1 MKSKA
6 VPAALVAA
14 VVLTSLEVAR
24 AAPPFELV
32 GGALGPSGLSARATG
47 ADASCAYFNAAR
59 LAKAQPGV
67 QLGWFVLNDAIDVTL
82 FARDPA
88 YDVPVSAL
96 NEFEGRFPPVPTEW
110 LESGCDPDAG
120 GRCVSKL
127 PARPRQADGSS
138 GDTRVYQVF
147 GLVSEIVPRWLK
159 LGIYGMFPLEAFMQG
174 HTFFADEREQFF
186 TNSLHPELYSDRL
199 TAMSLAF
206 GVSSQVL
213 EWLALGVGVTLSLT
227 NEADAGTYVGD
238 SSRISET
245 LQLSTE
251 IEVSTGVAPNFGAV
265 LTPLP
270 GLEVSLVAHA
280 PQGMEI
286 VTGFSTFLPN
296 GDLQRAD
303 RTATLAY
310 EPWKLGLGVSYEF
323 VQAAQ
328 HRLSGVATATY
339 TFWGDYVNRQNER
352 PLQGYAW
359 SNSVGLTLGV
369 RHIYAERLTSGL
381 DLFYEPSPVPAQTGR
396 TNYVDNDRIALAG
409 SVNYGLPLSDGM
421 ALRFGLSAQIHV
433 LPERTH
439 RKIDPT
445 SEEYAGESFSQLV
458 VDEWIDGAVDNRGNV
473 IQESFGLQTNN
484 PGWPGFSS
492 KGTIIGAG
500 ANITL
505 MY

>member
-1 MKSKA
+1 VKSKTVPVA
-6 VPAALVAA
+6 VIAA
-14 VVLTSLEVAR
+14 VVLSPLEAAR
-24 AAPPFELV
+24 AAPQFELV

-47 ADASCAYFNAAR
+47 ADASSAYFNPAR
-59 LAKAQPGV
+59 LAKAEPGL
-67 QLGWFVLNDAIDVTL
+67 QLGWFVLNDAIELTL

-88 YDVPVSAL
+88 FDVPVSAL

-110 LESGCDPDAG
+110 LANGCDPNAG

-127 PARPRQADGSS
+127 APHPRQSDGSS
-138 GDTRVYQVF
+138 GQTRVYQVF
-147 GLVSEIVPRWLK
+147 GLVSEIVPRWLNF
-159 LGIYGMFPLEAFMQG
+159 GIYGMFPLDSFMQG
-174 HTFFADEREQFF
+174 HAFFVDEREQYF

-199 TAMSLAF
+199 TAIALAF
-206 GVSSQVL
+206 GASSQVL
-213 EWLALGVGVTLSLT
+213 DWLALGVGVTLSLT
-227 NEADAGTYVGD
+227 NTADAGTYVGD
-238 SSRISET
+238 SAHISET

-251 IEVSTGVAPNFGAV
+251 IEVSTGFAPNFGAV

-280 PQGMEI
+280 PQKMEI

-310 EPWKLGLGVSYEF
+310 EPWKLGLGVHYDFLQTERH
-323 VQAAQ
+323 Q
-328 HRLSGVATATY
+328 LGGVATATY

-359 SNSVGLTLGV
+359 ANSVGLTFGV
-369 RHIYAERLTSGL
+369 RHTYVERLTSGL

-396 TNYVDNDRIALAG
+396 TNYVDNDRLALAA
-409 SVNYGLPLSDGM
+409 SINYGLPLSDGVS
-421 ALRFGLSAQIHV
+421 LRFGLNGQVHV
-433 LPERTH
+433 LPERAH
-439 RKIDPT
+439 RKLDPT
-445 SEEYAGESFSQLV
+445 SEPYADESFSQLV
-458 VDEWIDGAVDNRGNV
+458 VDEWIDGAIDNRENV

-492 KGTIIGAG
+492 QGMIFGG
-500 ANITL
+500 GLNVSL
-505 MY
+505 LY